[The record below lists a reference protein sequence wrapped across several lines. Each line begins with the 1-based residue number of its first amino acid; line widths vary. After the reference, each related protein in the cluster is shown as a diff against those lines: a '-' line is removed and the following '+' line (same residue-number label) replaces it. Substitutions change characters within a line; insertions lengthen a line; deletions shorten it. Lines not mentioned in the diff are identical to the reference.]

1 MYCFTTICVP
11 VQRCSTWVVSRTSRM
26 HLDWARFFVS
36 CINLKSTKSM
46 WNNIYLTRKLHIVG
60 ITVILLNTML
70 LSIIA
75 FMWTH
80 IESQDEMIST
90 LNLKISAMEQSR
102 MNEKDVVRAMCW
114 KELFERIDN
123 AQKE

>member
-1 MYCFTTICVP
+1 
-11 VQRCSTWVVSRTSRM
+11 
-26 HLDWARFFVS
+26 
-36 CINLKSTKSM
+36 M

-75 FMWTH
+75 FMWMH
-80 IESQDEMIST
+80 IESQYETIST

-102 MNEKDVVRAMCW
+102 MNEKDAVRVMCW

>member
-1 MYCFTTICVP
+1 MRHSFYFAKD
-11 VQRCSTWVVSRTSRM
+11 
-26 HLDWARFFVS
+26 L
-36 CINLKSTKSM
+36 
-46 WNNIYLTRKLHIVG
+46 YIVG
-60 ITVILLNTML
+60 IIAILLIAMF

-75 FMWTH
+75 FMWMH
-80 IESQDEMIST
+80 IESQYETIST

-102 MNEKDVVRAMCW
+102 MNEKDAVRAMCW

>member
-1 MYCFTTICVP
+1 MEQHLFNKKTPYSWHHRHTIEYHVTFHY
-11 VQRCSTWVVSRTSRM
+11 R
-26 HLDWARFFVS
+26 
-36 CINLKSTKSM
+36 I
-46 WNNIYLTRKLHIVG
+46 
-60 ITVILLNTML
+60 
-70 LSIIA
+70 
-75 FMWTH
+75 H

-102 MNEKDVVRAMCW
+102 MNEKDAVRAMCW